1 MYSVQAERAVRKTAR
16 FADPRPFCIVTRGT
30 GLPRIPVGRFF
41 AVLLAP
47 GGGLAVFVL
56 RPGQAAGSARAISSR
71 PHGGDDRVRVAATGM
86 EGQHGAVAIG
96 AVPGYGRRGEPRR
109 QAARVPGVPGP
120 TRKLGACGSPPTY
133 AQAVTAR
140 SSAICRKPAALPG
153 DGLVMVSLSWL
164 VVTGSK
170 VMVVGWFDPVAR
182 VILRLCTGTSSRPF
196 Q

>member
-1 MYSVQAERAVRKTAR
+1 MVYSVQAERAVRKTAR

-71 PHGGDDRVRVAATGM
+71 LHGEDDRVRVAATGM

-96 AVPGYGRRGEPRR
+96 AVPGYGRRGVRQQGFPVSPGQRGNLVLAEVRR
-109 QAARVPGVPGP
+109 H
-120 TRKLGACGSPPTY
+120 T
-133 AQAVTAR
+133 
-140 SSAICRKPAALPG
+140 
-153 DGLVMVSLSWL
+153 
-164 VVTGSK
+164 
-170 VMVVGWFDPVAR
+170 
-182 VILRLCTGTSSRPF
+182 LRR
-196 Q
+196 